1 MTRLAIAVALVL
13 FPVDAGSQEASASVC
28 EDSARLARLARIDAS
43 PDAAMVRTQSSVWC
57 AAKEAAPA
65 LTWPNKQNARLPSGA
80 WNYPNGRSA
89 KTSGGV
95 WKYAG
100 GGTARSS
107 SGVWSYPDGRTAK
120 FESGRWQRPD
130 GKSVTESE
138 LLSWACERLGE
149 GRCRRSLNEIG
160 ALSGF
165 DKELAM
171 IDLAWSAR
179 ATR

>member
-1 MTRLAIAVALVL
+1 MGRLAIVVALVL
-13 FPVDAGSQEASASVC
+13 VPVAAGSQEAGAPVC
-28 EDSARLARLARIDAS
+28 EDATRLARLARLDAS
-43 PDAAMVRTQSSVWC
+43 QDAAMVRTQAAVWC
-57 AAKEAAPA
+57 AAKETAPA

-80 WNYPNGRSA
+80 WNYPSGRSA

-107 SGVWSYPDGRTAK
+107 SGIWSYPDGRTAK

-130 GKSVTESE
+130 GKSATESE
-138 LLSWACERLGE
+138 LLSWACERVGE
-149 GRCRRSLNEIG
+149 GRCRRSLSEIG

-171 IDLAWSAR
+171 IELAWAAR
-179 ATR
+179 

>member
-1 MTRLAIAVALVL
+1 MKRLAIVVALVL
-13 FPVDAGSQEASASVC
+13 VPAAAGSQEGTSVC
-28 EDSARLARLARIDAS
+28 DDSTRLARLARIDAS
-43 PDAAMVRTQSSVWC
+43 PDAAMIRTQSNVWC
-57 AAKEAAPA
+57 AAKETAPA

-80 WNYPNGRSA
+80 WNYPSGRSA
-89 KTSGGV
+89 RTSGGV

-130 GKSVTESE
+130 GKSATESE

-149 GRCRRSLNEIG
+149 GRCRRSLTEIG

-171 IDLAWSAR
+171 IELAWAAR
-179 ATR
+179 